1 MQCKRNALRMSS
13 LTKGLC
19 GFLGKVVAFLAS
31 AIMKSMKQKCC
42 KTQHTSPFHAREK
55 QEFKNQVK
63 PKLVEVELE
72 DGLASDDN
80 HRDNGM
86 TIPNQ
91 VTTKV

>member
-1 MQCKRNALRMSS
+1 MSS

-31 AIMKSMKQKCC
+31 AVMKSMRQKCC
-42 KTQHTSPFHAREK
+42 KIQQTSPFHAREK
-55 QEFKNQVK
+55 QESKHQVK

-72 DGLASDDN
+72 DGLGGDGN
-80 HRDNGM
+80 HSGNGV